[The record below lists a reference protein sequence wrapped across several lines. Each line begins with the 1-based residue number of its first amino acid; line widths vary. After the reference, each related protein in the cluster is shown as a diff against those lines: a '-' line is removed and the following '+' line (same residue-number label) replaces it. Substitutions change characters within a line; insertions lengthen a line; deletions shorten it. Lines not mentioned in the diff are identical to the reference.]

1 MNIADNIKVIREKQ
15 GLLQKEVALH
25 ISVDKSTY
33 SKIEKGMREVTVVE
47 LQKLTKLFSL
57 SADQILNYDENIIPK
72 EVVIEDKSTIEQM
85 QLLQELD
92 EEDKSTVFKIIDKML
107 TTKKFKDFFN
117 KNVAML

>member
-117 KNVAML
+117 KNVAIL